1 MIATAPTHLDPVS
14 KMKSMLGD
22 TAWNE
27 VLADITEATAE
38 LTLAVEHILEG
49 IPAGSIPGPIN
60 WADLH
65 CTDIELV
72 FNGDSTR
79 VCVTIQEAGPEAYK
93 LSKYVSDK
101 LEKLGYNN
109 IEVDTEW

>member
-1 MIATAPTHLDPVS
+1 MIDAAPIQLNPVS
-14 KMKSMLGD
+14 KIKSMIGS

-27 VLADITEATAE
+27 ILADITEATEE
-38 LTLAVEHILEG
+38 LTRVVERILEN
-49 IPAGSIPGPIN
+49 IPSGSIPGAIN

-65 CTDIELV
+65 CTDVELV
-72 FNGDSTR
+72 FNADRTR
-79 VCVTIQEAGPEAYK
+79 VCITIQEASPEAYR

-101 LEKLGYNN
+101 LEKIGYGN